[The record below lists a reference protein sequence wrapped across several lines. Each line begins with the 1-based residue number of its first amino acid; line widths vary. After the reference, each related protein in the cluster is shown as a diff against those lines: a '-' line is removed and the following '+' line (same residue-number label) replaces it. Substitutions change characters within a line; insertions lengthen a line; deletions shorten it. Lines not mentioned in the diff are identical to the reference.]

1 LQLKKKFSNEWD
13 QALTLYQPAPQ
24 VDEEAALAARAA
36 WLYFAGGL
44 TQGEVAELLG
54 VQNTKA
60 HRLIARARNE
70 GLIRVFVE
78 GPISGCIALEEKLK
92 VVYGLKFCEVVPN
105 IDEGALPLKTLG
117 MAGARYIRNL
127 IEGGRHKMIGIGH
140 GRTLAAAVDLM
151 PGVPA
156 NDTKFVSLLGG
167 LTRRFAASPF
177 DVIHRLAERT
187 GAEAYVMP
195 VPFFA
200 NTAHDRE
207 VLEAQY
213 GVSDVIA
220 MAKGAELYI
229 AGIGEVDPRS
239 FIATAGMVDEEDVGE
254 VMRTGACAEILGHF
268 FSEGGEYLPNSVS
281 ERALAP
287 RFADLKS
294 HNIVALAGGTSK
306 TRAVRAILAHGL
318 LFGLITD
325 EATAKRLVD
334 TKPGREPGNKN
345 GNTAPG

>member
-1 LQLKKKFSNEWD
+1 LHLKKNISNREKPSV
-13 QALTLYQPAPQ
+13 TLHQSGLQ

-36 WLYFAGGL
+36 WLHFAGGK

-54 VQNTKA
+54 VQSTKA

-78 GPISGCIALEEKLK
+78 GPIAGCIELEEKLK
-92 VVYGLKFCEVVPN
+92 ASFGLQLCEVVPN
-105 IDEGALPLKTLG
+105 IDDGALPLRTLG

-127 IEGGRHKMIGIGH
+127 IESARYDMIGIGH
-140 GRTLAAAVDLM
+140 GRTLAAAIDLM
-151 PGVPA
+151 PSVPA
-156 NDTKFVSLLGG
+156 NKVKFVSLLGG

-200 NTAHDRE
+200 NTTKDRQ

-220 MAKGAELYI
+220 MARQAPIYI
-229 AGIGEVDPRS
+229 AGIGEVDRKS
-239 FIATAGMVDEEDVGE
+239 FIASAGMVDEEDIDE
-254 VMRTGACAEILGHF
+254 VVKSGACAEILGQF
-268 FSEGGEYLPNSVS
+268 FASDGTHLPNTVS
-281 ERALAP
+281 DRALAP
-287 RFADLKS
+287 RIADLKS
-294 HNIVALAGGTSK
+294 HRIVALAGGTSK
-306 TRAVRAILAHGL
+306 TQAIRAILESGL
-318 LFGLITD
+318 LFGLIID
-325 EATAKRLVD
+325 EATARRLVN
-334 TKPGREPGNKN
+334 TKPGREPGKKN
-345 GNTAPG
+345 GKTAPG